1 MFGIGGVEL
10 ILILVFGFLIFG
22 PDKLPAI
29 AKTVGQAIAKFR
41 NAQEE
46 MTKVIKTEVYDPN
59 SDEPFKNP
67 LEVLSKL
74 EDSTKTNEKTESFSE
89 RKAKYDK
96 ERATKK
102 AAEEKAAAEKPDEK
116 PEVKPDEK
124 PEVKADELFGNKPQV
139 KKTPTKAATDAEP
152 AETPAASKPTATK
165 PATPRTA
172 KPATD
177 TASKPVAATKTDTTS
192 TEKGE

>member
-102 AAEEKAAAEKPDEK
+102 AAEEKAAAEKPDA
-116 PEVKPDEK
+116 KPDEK